1 MNDSLFPQSLKNLQ
15 VAKSFNPFKDHEH
28 CKSMLEQHKL
38 SETEFQ
44 KILEILG
51 RSPSLAE
58 LGVFSA
64 MWSEHCSYKSSRIHL
79 KRLPS
84 SGPDVVVGPGENAGV
99 VRVWNQL
106 CVAFKMES
114 HNHPSFI
121 DPYQGAATG
130 VGGILRDV
138 FCMGA
143 RPIANLNS
151 LRFGEKAHPKT
162 QWLASGV
169 VKGIG
174 DYGNCIGVPTVG
186 GSVSFDSSYN
196 GNILVNAMT
205 VGIIHENAIFKGH
218 ASGEGNLVI
227 YVGSATGR
235 DGIHGATMASDSF
248 DSEDASERSAIQV
261 GDPFCEKLLLE
272 ATLEALKNN
281 LVVGIQDMGAAGLTS
296 SLFEM
301 ADRGNSGLLID
312 LEKVPVRTTKMSA
325 YELLLSESQERM
337 AMVVEEH
344 KWPQLKRI
352 FDKWQLSHAI
362 IGKVTD
368 SGRVKAIYKGVI
380 ELDVP
385 VSPLAANA
393 PCYDRPRKLC
403 HTLPQ
408 KCSSE
413 EFMSQI
419 SKEFYSFKPNDL
431 LKLMIAQMHD
441 SSWVYSQYDHH
452 IGNKTVLG
460 PSEQGSA
467 ILWLDPQNHDLGE
480 IKDLPPYLGIAASTA
495 CLESYCRID
504 PMLGA
509 AHSVMKAAR
518 SIIATGAKPLA
529 ITDCLNYGN
538 PCDPEVMESF
548 AQGVDGIKLACDLLE
563 IPVVSGN
570 VSLYN
575 ETDGK
580 SIAPTPMIGM
590 VGKIHDVRKAIP
602 ANPDKIGDLYL
613 LGPRKKSLIFSGS
626 SLVKALQISSQM
638 SQLAPII
645 WDCELESMS
654 IIQKLVAKDALIA
667 ARDLGG
673 GGALGTSLKMALQS
687 PFGLEWDNPLHP
699 EAFCEE
705 PASYLLVSKKELTLK
720 ELGFSRSS
728 FCKLEKIGA
737 ISKQE
742 SIVIAGSSFNKKELV
757 MLYKEQSF

>member
-1 MNDSLFPQSLKNLQ
+1 MTGSQFPHLSQNLKHAEN
-15 VAKSFNPFKDHEH
+15 FNPSGDEH
-28 CKSMLEQHKL
+28 YTQRMLEQHKL
-38 SETEFQ
+38 SEAEFS
-44 KILEILG
+44 KIIEILG
-51 RSPSLAE
+51 RNPSLAE

-64 MWSEHCSYKSSRIHL
+64 MWSEHCSYKSSRVHL
-79 KRLPS
+79 RRLPS
-84 SGPDVVVGPGENAGV
+84 KGEDVVVGPGENAGV

-151 LRFGEKAHPKT
+151 LRFGEKSHKKT
-162 QWLASGV
+162 PWLATGV

-186 GSVSFDSSYN
+186 GSVTFDSSYN

-205 VGIIHENAIFKGH
+205 VGVIHEDAIFKGH
-218 ASGEGNLVI
+218 ASGEGNLVV
-227 YVGSATGR
+227 YLGSATGR

-248 DSEDASERSAIQV
+248 DSGDAAERSAIQV

-272 ATLEALKNN
+272 ATLEALREN

-312 LEKVPVRTTKMSA
+312 LEKVPVRTTSMSA

-362 IGKVTD
+362 IGKVTNT
-368 SGRVKAIYKGVI
+368 GRVEAIYKGI
-380 ELDVP
+380 RDLDVP
-385 VSPLAANA
+385 VSLLAASA
-393 PCYDRPRKLC
+393 PCYDRPRQQLTTSNKTSKDHISASLA
-403 HTLPQ
+403 
-408 KCSSE
+408 E
-413 EFMSQI
+413 EF
-419 SKEFYSFKPNDL
+419 SKHTQESL
-431 LKLMIAQMHD
+431 VRLTVAQMHD

-452 IGNKTVLG
+452 IGNKTILG
-460 PSEQGSA
+460 PSEQGA
-467 ILWLDPQNHDLGE
+467 AVLWIDPQNHDLGE
-480 IKDLPPYLGIAASTA
+480 ITDLPPYLGIAASTA
-495 CLESYCRID
+495 CLETYCQVD

-509 AHSVMKAAR
+509 SHSVMKAAR
-518 SIIATGAKPLA
+518 SIIATGSKPLA
-529 ITDCLNYGN
+529 ITDCLNFGN

-548 AQGVDGIKLACDLLE
+548 SQGVDGIKAACEQLN

-575 ETDGK
+575 ETDGA

-590 VGKIHDVRKAIP
+590 VGKIEDVRNAIP
-602 ANPDKIGDLYL
+602 ALPNREGKLYL
-613 LGPRKKSLIFSGS
+613 LGPANKSGNFSAS
-626 SLVKALQISSQM
+626 TISKI
-638 SQLAPII
+638 LKVPTRNGELTPIS
-645 WDCELESMS
+645 WDCEEASRS
-654 IIQKLVAKDALIA
+654 IIHKLISKGLLIA
-667 ARDLGG
+667 ARDLGS
-673 GGALGTSLKMALQS
+673 GGAFATSLKMALHS
-687 PFGLEWDNPLHP
+687 DFGLRWDAPLTI
-699 EAFCEE
+699 ADFCEE
-705 PASYLLVSKKELTLK
+705 AASYLLVCKTELTED
-720 ELGFSRSS
+720 ELASLNSNY
-728 FCKLEKIGA
+728 CKLEKIGA
-737 ISKQE
+737 ISKEE
-742 SIVIAGSSFNKKELV
+742 SILIADTCLDKKELQS
-757 MLYKEQSF
+757 LYKQQSF

>member
-1 MNDSLFPQSLKNLQ
+1 MTGSHFSYLSEKLPH
-15 VAKSFNPFKDHEH
+15 AKSFNPSGDQVFTDK
-28 CKSMLEQHKL
+28 MLEQHKL
-38 SETEFQ
+38 SPAEFA
-44 KILEILG
+44 KIIEILG

-84 SGPDVVVGPGENAGV
+84 KGKDVVVGPGENAGV
-99 VRVWNQL
+99 VRVWDKL

-151 LRFGEKAHPKT
+151 LRFGEKNNPKT
-162 QWLASGV
+162 PWLATGV

-186 GSVSFDSSYN
+186 GSVSFDHSYN

-205 VGIIHENAIFKGH
+205 IGLIHEDAIFKGH
-218 ASGEGNLVI
+218 ASGEGNLVV
-227 YVGSATGR
+227 YLGSATGR

-248 DSEDASERSAIQV
+248 DSEDAAERSAIQV

-272 ATLEALKNN
+272 ATLEALREN

-301 ADRGNSGLLID
+301 ADRGHSGLLID
-312 LEKVPVRTTKMSA
+312 LEKVPVRTTNMSA

-337 AMVVEEH
+337 AMVVEED
-344 KWPQLKRI
+344 KWPRLKDI

-362 IGKVTD
+362 IGKVTNT
-368 SGRVKAIYKGVI
+368 GRVEAVYKGI
-380 ELDVP
+380 LELDVP

-393 PCYDRPRKLC
+393 PCYDRPRETPKHKKQPNKKDLIGKLENE
-403 HTLPQ
+403 L
-408 KCSSE
+408 
-413 EFMSQI
+413 
-419 SKEFYSFKPNDL
+419 SKYSTESL
-431 LKLMIAQMHD
+431 LKAFVAQLHD

-452 IGNKTVLG
+452 IGNKTILG
-460 PSEQGSA
+460 PPEQGAA
-467 ILWLDPQNHDLGE
+467 ILWLDPKNHDLKSV
-480 IKDLPPYLGIAASTA
+480 KDQPPYLGVAASTA
-495 CLESYCRID
+495 CLESYCRVD

-518 SIIATGAKPLA
+518 SIIATGATPLA

-548 AQGVDGIKLACDLLE
+548 SQGVDGIKLACDKLG

-575 ETDGK
+575 ETDGA

-590 VGKIHDVRKAIP
+590 VGKIYDVRKAVP
-602 ANPDKIGDLYL
+602 ALPKAAGDLYL
-613 LGPRKKSLIFSGS
+613 LGPKEKQGAYSGS
-626 SLVKALQISSQM
+626 MASKFFGCCDMEGELPSIS
-638 SQLAPII
+638 
-645 WDCELESMS
+645 WDCESESMA
-654 IIQKLVAKDALIA
+654 IIQELMTKERLIA
-667 ARDLGG
+667 SRDLGS
-673 GGALGTSLKMALQS
+673 GGAFTTSLKMALETN
-687 PFGLEWDNPLHP
+687 FGLRWDAPVSID
-699 EAFCEE
+699 AFSEE
-705 PASYLLVSKKELTLK
+705 PASYLLVCKPDSLPENYVNQI
-720 ELGFSRSS
+720 SS
-728 FCKLEKIGA
+728 LCKLEKIGC
-737 ISKQE
+737 ISQE
-742 SIVIAGSSFNKKELV
+742 ERIVIADSSFMKEELQSI
-757 MLYKEQSF
+757 YQQQSF